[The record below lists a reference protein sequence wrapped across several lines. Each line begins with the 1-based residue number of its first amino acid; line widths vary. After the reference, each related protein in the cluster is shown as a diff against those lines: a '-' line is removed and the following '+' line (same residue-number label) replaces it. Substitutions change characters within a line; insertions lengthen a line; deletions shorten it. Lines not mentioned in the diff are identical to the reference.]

1 MLPNIDPVQ
10 VGAATGSGQAAPK
23 RETDRIVNKAYDAYR
38 GATQDAEVAEKGSRV
53 ERAESAA
60 AVEKKESP
68 ASAYAQRDE
77 AQLSFRVT
85 PEERDSLV
93 TAFSGKESA
102 EKMTKEEKDT
112 LQGASERI
120 TKLVE
125 EAAAKSTASRARTE
139 KALSEWYSRLAQ
151 GESPSGDLL
160 SLLRQAAMGQFD
172 EMYN

>member
-10 VGAATGSGQAAPK
+10 VGAATGSGQAAAK
-23 RETDRIVNKAYDAYR
+23 RDTDRIVNRAYDAYR
-38 GATQDAEVAEKGSRV
+38 GATQDAEVAEKGARV

-68 ASAYAQRDE
+68 ANAYVQRDE

-93 TAFSGKESA
+93 AAFSGEESA
-102 EKMTKEEKDT
+102 KAMTREEKDT
-112 LQGASERI
+112 LQGAAERI

-125 EAAAKSTASRARTE
+125 EAAAKSTASRERTG
-139 KALSEWYSRLAQ
+139 KALSEWYSRLSQ
-151 GESPSGDLL
+151 GEAPSEDLL
-160 SLLRQAAMGQFD
+160 TLLRQAAMGQFD
-172 EMYN
+172 EMNG